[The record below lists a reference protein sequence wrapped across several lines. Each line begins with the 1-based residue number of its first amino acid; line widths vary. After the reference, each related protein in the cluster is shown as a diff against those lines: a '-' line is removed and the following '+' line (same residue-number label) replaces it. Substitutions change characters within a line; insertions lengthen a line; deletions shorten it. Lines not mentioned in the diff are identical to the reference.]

1 MKAVPARSIAILGA
15 LVISFSAIFFRL
27 ADVSNTTAS
36 FHRPFLALP
45 VLFAIAFAQHQR
57 GRPGRPARERWLTVA
72 AGGMMG
78 IAFIFWN
85 FGIEALG
92 AGLATV
98 LGNSQVVFVG
108 LSAWLLHGERPSRA
122 ALIGIPV
129 VLLGAMA
136 TSGLGGAEAYGSAPL
151 RGVVFGLA
159 NGVTYAA
166 FLVMFRALNR
176 GAGLAAG
183 LLADAS
189 LGAALVAA
197 AAGVLAD
204 PGFTLIPEAT
214 AAFWLIMAALGPQV
228 VGWLAILYALPR
240 LAALDTS
247 VVLLLQ
253 PVLTVLWAWWLLAE
267 TPSAI
272 QLGGVALV
280 LVGVT
285 IVSSFGSTKRRTER
299 KAADS
304 GGAP

>member
-1 MKAVPARSIAILGA
+1 MAFRWSAWSYGDERS
-15 LVISFSAIFFRL
+15 R
-27 ADVSNTTAS
+27 
-36 FHRPFLALP
+36 
-45 VLFAIAFAQHQR
+45 R
-57 GRPGRPARERWLTVA
+57 GGGVRERTA
-72 AGGMMG
+72 A
-78 IAFIFWN
+78 W
-85 FGIEALG
+85 
-92 AGLATV
+92 
-98 LGNSQVVFVG
+98 
-108 LSAWLLHGERPSRA
+108 
-122 ALIGIPV
+122 
-129 VLLGAMA
+129 
-136 TSGLGGAEAYGSAPL
+136 
-151 RGVVFGLA
+151 RGVRPCERRH
-159 NGVTYAA
+159 YAA